1 MGKAVMIQGTASDV
15 GKSIIVTGLCRIFA
29 NQGLKVFPFKSQNMA
44 LNSYTTVNGD
54 EMSSAQLV
62 QAEAARR
69 TPDIRMNPIL
79 LKPVKDSR
87 TKVIFNGKLLET
99 LDAKAYYQ
107 EKRKLKK
114 EIKKIY
120 DEVVKENDLII
131 IEGAG
136 SPAEINLNKDDFVN
150 MGMAEIA
157 NSPVILV
164 ADIDRGGVFA
174 SIYGTIKLLS
184 ERDQKRVKGIIINKF
199 RGDISLLDE
208 GLTMIEN
215 LVDVPVIGV
224 VPYIPLKIDSED
236 SLALDQA
243 SVEFDSTK
251 DIDIAILK
259 LSMMNN
265 FTEFNSLTMFED
277 VSVRFV
283 DSVNQ
288 LRKPD
293 VLIIP
298 NTEDVMRNQRALE
311 VNGWLEK
318 IKKLNME
325 STIIMTFGEG
335 KKLVKDFN
343 LLNVIELD
351 PTEVQKEAFK
361 ENLVEDTHL
370 KVDNKLISIE
380 FEGLFEHLNWTR
392 NFLNK
397 ILLTKGKP
405 ILLPP
410 SVSYSEFKNNQ
421 YDILANHLRKHI
433 DLEKLDKIINS

>member
-1 MGKAVMIQGTASDV
+1 MSKAIMIQGTASDV

-29 NQGLKVFPFKSQNMA
+29 DQGIKVFPFKSQNMA
-44 LNSYTTVNGD
+44 LNSYKTSNGD
-54 EMSSAQLV
+54 EMSRAQLV
-62 QAEAARR
+62 QSEAAKR

-87 TKVIFNGKLLET
+87 TKVIFKGKLLET
-99 LDAKAYYQ
+99 IEAKAYYQ
-107 EKRKLKK
+107 EKRKLKD

-120 DEVVKENDLII
+120 DEVAKENDLIV

-157 NSPVILV
+157 DSPVILV

-236 SLALDQA
+236 SLALDQV
-243 SVEFDSTK
+243 SVKFDSTK

-293 VLIIP
+293 ILIIP
-298 NTEDVMRNQRALE
+298 NTEDLMRNQRTLE
-311 VNGWLEK
+311 VNGWLE
-318 IKKLNME
+318 IIEKLNME

-343 LLNVIELD
+343 FLNVIELA
-351 PTEVQKEAFK
+351 PMEVQEETFK
-361 ENLVEDTHL
+361 ENWIDEADI
-370 KVDNKLISIE
+370 KVDNEVISVE
-380 FEGLFEHLNWTR
+380 FEGLFEHLSWTR

-397 ILLTKGKP
+397 ILLTKSKP
-405 ILLPP
+405 ILQPP

>member
-1 MGKAVMIQGTASDV
+1 MSKAIMIQGTASDV

-29 NQGLKVFPFKSQNMA
+29 DQGIKVFPFKSQNMA
-44 LNSYTTVNGD
+44 LNSYKTSNGD
-54 EMSSAQLV
+54 EMSRAQLV
-62 QAEAARR
+62 QSEAAKR

-87 TKVIFNGKLLET
+87 TKVIFKGKLLET
-99 LDAKAYYQ
+99 IEAKAYYQ
-107 EKRKLKK
+107 EKRKLKD

-120 DEVVKENDLII
+120 DEVAKENDLIV

-157 NSPVILV
+157 DSPVILV

-236 SLALDQA
+236 SLALDQV
-243 SVEFDSTK
+243 SVKFDSTK

-293 VLIIP
+293 ILIIP
-298 NTEDVMRNQRALE
+298 NTEDLMRNQRTLE
-311 VNGWLEK
+311 VNGWLE
-318 IKKLNME
+318 IIEKLNME

-343 LLNVIELD
+343 LLNVIELA
-351 PTEVQKEAFK
+351 PMEVQEETFK
-361 ENLVEDTHL
+361 ENWIDEADI
-370 KVDNKLISIE
+370 KVDNEVISVE
-380 FEGLFEHLNWTR
+380 FEGLFEHLSWTR

-405 ILLPP
+405 ILQPP